1 MLLLGPAER
10 HLRRF
15 GWIDRF
21 LDWLFRR
28 TEKRSDLIRRYQ
40 ALGLILFVAIPAPMT
55 GAWTG
60 TIAAYLFKLPLRM
73 AIPCII
79 LGICIAGVLVSLAS
93 QGVLHVLGLG

>member
-1 MLLLGPAER
+1 
-10 HLRRF
+10 
-15 GWIDRF
+15 
-21 LDWLFRR
+21 
-28 TEKRSDLIRRYQ
+28 
-40 ALGLILFVAIPAPMT
+40 MT